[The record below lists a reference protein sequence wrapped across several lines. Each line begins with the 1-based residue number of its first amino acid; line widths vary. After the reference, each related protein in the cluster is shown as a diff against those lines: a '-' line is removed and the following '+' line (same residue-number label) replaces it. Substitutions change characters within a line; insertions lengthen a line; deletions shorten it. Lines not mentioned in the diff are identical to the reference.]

1 MNDFI
6 FRTEDIRPEEIL
18 DLYVETAKD
27 KRIIELLKSPNP
39 VILEGSRGTG
49 KSFLL
54 RVAEAQLTTS
64 FQTDRTLPIYLTFV
78 KSSLLQ
84 TDDPQQFLRWMMA
97 KLCSR
102 TLRILYQT
110 GVLLQNQPA
119 LSILGGKT
127 DGVVSIEETSIEKIA
142 LAFEESYKKPGQGV
156 DSSGIP
162 SVEDFKD
169 AIEDICRSRNL
180 KRIAFFIDEAAHI
193 FRPEQQRQF
202 FTLFR
207 DLRSPFITCNA
218 AVYPGVTAYGQTF
231 QSSHDALIEQINRDV
246 LDKDYLSNMRDIVFK
261 QADSDLMADITTHG
275 ENFASLAY
283 AVSGNPRLLLKT
295 IARAG
300 RLRTSDVE
308 KVLKEFYRN
317 DVWSEHSALAER
329 YAGHR
334 GLIDW
339 GRQFIE
345 NTAIPDARL
354 KNANRE
360 SAGKA
365 EATAFFWVH
374 RDAPETARE
383 ALRLLTYT
391 GIVSW
396 IDNWTAATRS
406 EIGTRYSINLGCLA
420 AIDAKPIAYL
430 VQTGRDLSI
439 KRFTEYGASH
449 AAFQSLNELVGS
461 FREADI
467 SQILSAQLA
476 KSVSVLDLTDH
487 QREGLIKIGLD
498 TVGKALNA
506 GEKDFQRISY
516 IGPKRSRRMMNITV
530 ASVLEYLSG

>member
-1 MNDFI
+1 MSEFI
-6 FRTEDIRPEEIL
+6 FRTEDIKPEEIL
-18 DLYVETAKD
+18 GLYVETAKD
-27 KRIIELLKSPNP
+27 KRVVDLLKSSNP

-54 RVAEAQLTTS
+54 RIAEAQLLDA
-64 FQTDRTLPIYLTFV
+64 FQTERVLPVYLSFV

-84 TDDPQQFLRWMMA
+84 TDNPQQFLLWMMA

-102 TLRILYQT
+102 TLRTLHQA
-110 GVLLQNQPA
+110 GLLIQNQPA
-119 LSILGGKT
+119 LSILSGGRDLLST
-127 DGVVSIEETSIEKIA
+127 VETPIEKVA
-142 LAFEESYKKPGQGV
+142 TAFEESYKKPGNAV
-156 DSSGIP
+156 DSSSIP
-162 SVEDFKD
+162 VVEDFKD

-231 QSSHDALIEQINRDV
+231 QAGHDALIEQINRDV
-246 LDKDYLSNMRDIVFK
+246 LDKDYLSNMREIVFK
-261 QADSDLMADITTHG
+261 QADSTLMADITTRG
-275 ENFASLAY
+275 ENFTAMAY

-300 RLRTSDVE
+300 RLGTADVT
-308 KVLKEFYRN
+308 KVLKEFYRS

-334 GLIDW
+334 GMIDW

-345 NTAIPDARL
+345 KTVLPETRS
-354 KNANRE
+354 KNASRE

-365 EATAFFWVH
+365 EATAFFWIH
-374 RDAPETARE
+374 RDAPETVNE

-391 GIVSW
+391 GIVSLLDTW
-396 IDNWTAATRS
+396 VAGTRS

-420 AIDAKPIAYL
+420 ADEAQPISYL
-430 VQTGRDLSI
+430 VQISKDLSI
-439 KRFTEYGASH
+439 KRFTEFGANHST
-449 AAFQSLNELVGS
+449 FQSLSTLVGE
-461 FREADI
+461 FKEADL
-467 SQILSAQLA
+467 SQVLAQQFA
-476 KSVSVLDLTDH
+476 KPTSVLDLTEY
-487 QREGLIKIGLD
+487 QREGLIRIGLD

-506 GEKDFQRISY
+506 TELDFQKIIY
-516 IGPKRSRRMMNITV
+516 IGPKRSRRIMNIVV

>member
-1 MNDFI
+1 MSEFI

-18 DLYVETAKD
+18 GLYVETEKD
-27 KRIIELLKSPNP
+27 KRIVELLKSPNP
-39 VILEGSRGTG
+39 VVLEGSRGTG

-54 RVAEAQLTTS
+54 RVAEAQLATA
-64 FQTDRTLPIYLTFV
+64 FQTDRVLPVYLSFV

-84 TDDPQQFLRWMMA
+84 TDEPQQFLRWMMA

-102 TLRILYQT
+102 TLRTLYQS
-110 GVLLQNQPA
+110 GLLVQTQPA
-119 LSILGGKT
+119 LSILSGGAALPT
-127 DGVVSIEETSIEKIA
+127 VETPIEKTA
-142 LAFEESYKKPGQGV
+142 QAFEESYKKPGQRV
-156 DSSGIP
+156 DSTGIP

-231 QSSHDALIEQINRDV
+231 QSGHDALVEQINRDV
-246 LDKDYLSNMRDIVFK
+246 LDKDYLPNMRDIVFK
-261 QADSDLMADITTHG
+261 QADSDLMADIATHA
-275 ENFASLAY
+275 ENFSALVY

-300 RLRTSDVE
+300 RLRTADVE

-317 DVWSEHSALAER
+317 DVWSEHSGLAER

-339 GRQFIE
+339 GRRFIE
-345 NTAIPDARL
+345 TTVIPDARA
-354 KNANRE
+354 KNASRE
-360 SAGKA
+360 GAGKA
-365 EATAFFWVH
+365 EATAFFWIH
-374 RDAPETARE
+374 RDAPETVKE
-383 ALRLLTYT
+383 SLRLLTYT
-391 GIVSW
+391 GIVGLLDTW
-396 IDNWTAATRS
+396 VAATRS

-420 AIDAKPIAYL
+420 ATDARPIAYL
-430 VQTGRDLSI
+430 TQVGRDLSI
-439 KRFTEYGASH
+439 KRFSEYGANH
-449 AAFQSLNELVGS
+449 AAFQSLNELVGPFKES
-461 FREADI
+461 DI
-467 SQILSAQLA
+467 SQVLLAQLA
-476 KSVSVLDLTDH
+476 KPIGVLDLTDF
-487 QREGLIKIGLD
+487 QRDGLIRIGLD

-506 GEKDFQRISY
+506 SELDFQQISY
-516 IGPKRSRRMMNITV
+516 IGPKRSRRMMNIAV

>member
-1 MNDFI
+1 MSEFI
-6 FRTEDIRPEEIL
+6 FRTEDIRTEEIL
-18 DLYVETAKD
+18 GLYVETTKD
-27 KRIIELLKSPNP
+27 KRIVDLLKSANP

-54 RVAEAQLTTS
+54 RVAETQLLAS
-64 FQTDRTLPIYLTFV
+64 FQTDRVLPVYVSFV

-84 TDDPQQFLRWMMA
+84 SSDPQQFLHWMMA

-102 TLRILYQT
+102 TLRTLHQS
-110 GVLLQNQPA
+110 GLLIQNQPL
-119 LSILGGKT
+119 LSILSGGKDLLST
-127 DGVVSIEETSIEKIA
+127 VETPIEKVA
-142 LAFEESYKKPGQGV
+142 AVFEESYRKPGQPV
-156 DSSGIP
+156 DSAGIP
-162 SVEDFKD
+162 TVEDFKD

-231 QSSHDALIEQINRDV
+231 QAGHDAMTEQINRDV
-246 LDKDYLSNMRDIVFK
+246 LDKDYLVNMREIVFK
-261 QADSDLMADITTHG
+261 QADSNLMADITTNG
-275 ENFASLAY
+275 ENFSALAF

-300 RLRTSDVE
+300 RLRSSDVE

-345 NTAIPDARL
+345 NTVIPDART
-354 KNANRE
+354 KNATRE

-365 EATAFFWVH
+365 ESTAFFWVH
-374 RDAPETARE
+374 RDAPETVKE
-383 ALRLLTYT
+383 ALRLLSYT
-391 GIVSW
+391 GIVALMDSW
-396 IDNWTAATRS
+396 VAGTRS

-420 AIDAKPIAYL
+420 ATDAKPIGYL
-430 VQTGRDLSI
+430 SQITRDLSI
-439 KRFTEYGASH
+439 KRFTEYGANH
-449 AAFQSLNELVGS
+449 AAFQSLNDLVGPFKES
-461 FREADI
+461 DL
-467 SQILSAQLA
+467 SQVLIAQLA
-476 KSVSVLDLTDH
+476 KPISVLDLTDY
-487 QREGLIKIGLD
+487 QRNGLVSIGLD

-506 GEKDFQRISY
+506 GEEDFQKISY
-516 IGPKRSRRMMNITV
+516 VGPKRSRRIMNIAL